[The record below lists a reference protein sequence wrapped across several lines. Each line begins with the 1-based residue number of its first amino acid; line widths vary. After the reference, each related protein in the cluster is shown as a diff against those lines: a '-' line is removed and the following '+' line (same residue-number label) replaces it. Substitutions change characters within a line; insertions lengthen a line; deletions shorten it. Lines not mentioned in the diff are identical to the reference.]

1 MKIKNN
7 EWEEPM
13 TPSAILCE
21 LVARF
26 GRGVADEL
34 EVGERPS
41 LYVNKV
47 FARALMVELMMHHGA
62 QLNEEQMNEPKHF
75 AFGESFVFIN
85 DKLFPQEQIDEIFY
99 AAAFKRPL

>member
-1 MKIKNN
+1 
-7 EWEEPM
+7 M

-21 LVARF
+21 LLLRF
-26 GRGVADEL
+26 RENMCE
-34 EVGERPS
+34 EVCEEEKPS

-75 AFGESFVFIN
+75 AFGGSFVFIN

-99 AAAFKRPL
+99 AAAFKRPM